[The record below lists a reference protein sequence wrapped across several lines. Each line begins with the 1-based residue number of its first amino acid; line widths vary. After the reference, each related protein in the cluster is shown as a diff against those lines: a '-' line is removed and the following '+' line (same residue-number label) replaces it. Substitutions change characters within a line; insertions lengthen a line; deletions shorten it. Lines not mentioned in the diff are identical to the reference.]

1 MCSCRGSPR
10 MLRLLGSKRTLCDG
24 LSRRDWLQIGGLGF
38 LGLSL
43 EDALRLQARAAEEP
57 RPRAKTFGRAKSCI
71 LLLPYGSPPQKETCD
86 PKPAA
91 PLEIRGQFA
100 SIDSAL
106 AGVQVGE
113 HLPRTAKILDRL
125 TIVRSMAHPY

>member
-1 MCSCRGSPR
+1 

-24 LSRRDWLQIGGLGF
+24 LSRRDWLQIGG

-71 LLLPYGSPPQKETCD
+71 LLLPYGSPSQQETFD

-100 SIDSAL
+100 SIDSRRSPAFNL
-106 AGVQVGE
+106 ASICLG
-113 HLPRTAKILDRL
+113 PRKSSIA
-125 TIVRSMAHPY
+125 